1 MRIRLLLSATLSLGL
16 ACLAVA
22 GDTWPQFRG
31 LHGTGISDSTGLP
44 ITWSEKDNVV
54 WKTPIHDKGWSSPVV
69 WGKQI
74 WLTTARVNGTEMFAL
89 CIDRDTGRIVH
100 DIKVFTV
107 EKPAFCHPANSYASP
122 TPAIEDGRVYV
133 SFGTY
138 GTACLDTK
146 TGKKLWERR
155 DLHCDHF
162 RGPASSP
169 IIWRD
174 LLFLNFD
181 GFDVQYVVALDKA
194 TGRTVWKKDRDI
206 DFMTTNGD
214 SKKAYC
220 TPTVITVAGKEQ
232 LISPAAVATIAYEPR
247 TGKELWKVY
256 HGGMNAAAPPQYGLG
271 RVFLC
276 PGDGGLGLLAVRPDG
291 SGDVTKSHLDWSTR
305 KGAPNRTSPLLV
317 DGLLYVVGS
326 GGIAACIDARTG
338 KQVWS
343 ERLGAREQ
351 YSASPLYAAGK
362 LYFFSE
368 DGESHVAEAG
378 KIWKLLATNK
388 LDDGCKA
395 TPAIAGKALF
405 IRTKTHL
412 YRIEAKN

>member
-1 MRIRLLLSATLSLGL
+1 MRVRLFLPATLSLYL
-16 ACLAVA
+16 TCVAAA

-31 LHGTGISDSTGLP
+31 PHGTGVSDSTGLP
-44 ITWSEKDNVV
+44 ITWSEKKNVV

-69 WGKQI
+69 WGDQV
-74 WLTTARVNGTEMFAL
+74 WLTTARENGTEMFAL
-89 CIDRDTGRIVH
+89 CIDRSTGRVVR
-100 DIKVFTV
+100 DLKVFSV
-107 EKPAFCHPANSYASP
+107 EKPEFCHPANSYASP
-122 TPAIEDGRVYV
+122 TPAIEEGRVYV

-146 TGKKLWERR
+146 TGRKLWERR
-155 DLHCDHF
+155 DLHCNHF

-169 IIWRD
+169 VLWHD
-174 LLFLNFD
+174 LLFVNFD
-181 GFDVQYVVALDKA
+181 GYDVQYMVALDKA

-206 DFMTTNGD
+206 DFKTTNGD

-232 LISPAAVATIAYEPR
+232 VISPAAVATIAYEPR

-256 HGGMNAAAPPQYGLG
+256 HGGMNAAAPPQYGAG
-271 RVFLC
+271 RVFIC
-276 PGDGGLGLLAVRPDG
+276 PGDGGLGILAVRPDG
-291 SGDVTKSHLDWSTR
+291 SGDVTRSHIDWSTR

-317 DGLLYVVGS
+317 DGLLYMVS
-326 GGIAACIDARTG
+326 SNGIATCVEAKSG
-338 KQVWS
+338 KPLWS
-343 ERLGAREQ
+343 ERLGSGEQ

-362 LYFFSE
+362 VYFFSE
-368 DGESHVAEAG
+368 NGTSHVAEAG
-378 KIWKLLATNK
+378 RKWKRLTTNR

-412 YRIEAKN
+412 YRIEEKN